1 MNVLGIE
8 TATRVCAVALVRDAQ
23 VMSEESI
30 EEENVHAE
38 KVLTLMDRALA
49 AAGCSVREVD
59 AIAVSIG
66 PGSFTGL
73 RIGLSTAKGLAVG
86 LGKTLVAVPTLLA
99 LAHRVVRAGELEGPA
114 SVLSVV
120 DARRDEVYCQCF
132 HAEAGVLTPLW
143 EESDL
148 SMRDLIGRLHGQEVV
163 ATGDGCG
170 KLSAFL
176 NGRQTGARIRFADE
190 RIAKCSAASVALLG
204 EALVHEGCRSDPR
217 TLEPVYIKDFYFKT
231 KRADQGA

>member
-1 MNVLGIE
+1 MIVLGIE
-8 TATRVCAVALVRDAQ
+8 TATRVCAVALVRDGH
-23 VMSEESI
+23 VVSEESI

-38 KVLTLMDRALA
+38 KVLTLMDHALA
-49 AAGCSVREVD
+49 AAGCSAKEVD

-73 RIGLSTAKGLAVG
+73 RIGLSTAKGLASG
-86 LGKTLVAVPTLLA
+86 LGKTLVAVPTLRA
-99 LAHRVVRAGELEGPA
+99 LAHRVAGAGEVEDPV
-114 SVLSVV
+114 SVLSVI

-132 HAEAGVLTPLW
+132 RAEAGALTPLW

-148 SMRDLIGRLHGQEVV
+148 SMSDLVGRLDGLDVV
-163 ATGDGCG
+163 ATGDGCR

-176 NGRQTGARIRFADE
+176 NGRQVSARIRFADE

-204 EALVHEGCRSDPR
+204 AELVHEGCRSDPR
-217 TLEPVYIKDFYFKT
+217 TLEPLYIKDFYFKT
-231 KRADQGA
+231 KRTGQGA